1 MMNKNELIAQ
11 LEAITEE
18 LLQLLGQ
25 FTEEQLNTITTAS
38 GWTAGQIAEHIAK
51 SAAGEVLYGNTATT
65 NRPPGEKLPAIREL
79 FLNHDLKFN
88 AAERLL
94 PGEGPYKKEEV
105 CAMIDNT
112 FRELK
117 GAAWAL
123 YLDAT
128 CTDREVGMFGQLT
141 RYEWIGLILVH
152 TQRHIQQLR
161 NVYALLDA

>member
-18 LLQLLGQ
+18 LQEILGR
-25 FTEEQLNTITTAS
+25 FSEEQLNTITPAS

-65 NRPPGEKLPAIREL
+65 TRPPGEKLPAIREL

-88 AAERLL
+88 AAEQLL

-105 CAMIDNT
+105 LSMIDNT
-112 FRELK
+112 FRKLK
-117 GAAWAL
+117 GAAWGL

-141 RYEWIGLILVH
+141 RYEWIGLITVH
-152 TQRHIQQLR
+152 TQRHIQQLM
-161 NVYALLDA
+161 NVYASLNA